1 MRQREN
7 HGRAWTR
14 FRKAV
19 IRSQLLILLLLSST
33 SGLLAEQLWDRTDRL
48 SSEYRAL
55 SDEATG

>member
-1 MRQREN
+1 MRPKET

-19 IRSQLLILLLLSST
+19 IRSQLLMLLLLSST

-55 SDEATG
+55 SDDTGG